1 MRTVY
6 KYFLLG
12 VVTTLFACNKLEDM
26 SDDIK
31 EDVPPV
37 VVDPTPTKQIYLDV
51 SLGTN
56 FTHQWEDLD
65 TLSLFVMRDGQMDME
80 HPENNNVPAVYQF
93 GKWSIVSP
101 ITVTDDKWKAY
112 AYYPYNKDLEGY
124 LVPINPNDGITH
136 MVGVTSL
143 PFGYHN
149 NNMVIEM
156 WQPEAMVTIYV
167 RKQGKVDRKVVNS
180 VRLYKKNGGVPVEGM
195 LNILS
200 QTVSYTKM
208 GDYLKSDLDY
218 LVKPDA
224 DADPIDFKVLPTHQ
238 ATKASTVDLSSP
250 TYIEL
255 GINNSTFSAQLPKA
269 VSDWESGNHYTVNVI
284 YNNDVVTIESVSIRP
299 WKTEHLEIAQ

>member
-1 MRTVY
+1 
-6 KYFLLG
+6 
-12 VVTTLFACNKLEDM
+12 
-26 SDDIK
+26 
-31 EDVPPV
+31 
-37 VVDPTPTKQIYLDV
+37 
-51 SLGTN
+51 
-56 FTHQWEDLD
+56 
-65 TLSLFVMRDGQMDME
+65 
-80 HPENNNVPAVYQF
+80 
-93 GKWSIVSP
+93 
-101 ITVTDDKWKAY
+101 
-112 AYYPYNKDLEGY
+112 
-124 LVPINPNDGITH
+124 
-136 MVGVTSL
+136 
-143 PFGYHN
+143 
-149 NNMVIEM
+149 MVIEM

-180 VRLYKKNGGVPVEGM
+180 VRLYKKNGGLPVEGM